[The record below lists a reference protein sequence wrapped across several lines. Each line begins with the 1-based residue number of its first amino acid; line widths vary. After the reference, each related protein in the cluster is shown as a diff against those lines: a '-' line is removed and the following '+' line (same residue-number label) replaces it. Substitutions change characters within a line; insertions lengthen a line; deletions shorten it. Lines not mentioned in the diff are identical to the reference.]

1 MCKGYRKIMP
11 KEIELEDGSKETVY
25 TEEELNEYKEKSEK
39 TDEQKERLSKLGED
53 LGLEEGQSVEDKIQ
67 ELKENANPNF
77 GKYRKKFNALEK
89 IAKEKGVQIDDEGNV
104 VSGDTKINAEEIK
117 KIVKEQTLETLS
129 SNKREDVLSQYEEE
143 DKKLVEH
150 YLDKL
155 VVTGGS
161 LEENIKVAE
170 KLAFPDRDINDV
182 KRINNSVSGGA
193 PRRQDPNK
201 KSFTDTEEGKKMLE
215 QLIPKPKK

>member
-1 MCKGYRKIMP
+1 MP

-39 TDEQKERLSKLGED
+39 TEEQKERLSKLGED

-89 IAKEKGVQIDDEGNV
+89 IAKEKGVQIDDEGNI

-117 KIVKEQTLETLS
+117 KIVEEQTLETLS
-129 SNKREDVLSQYEEE
+129 SNKRKDVLSQYEEE

-170 KLAFPDRDINDV
+170 RLAFPDRDISNV
-182 KRINNSVSGGA
+182 KIINNGVSGGA
-193 PRRQDPNK
+193 PRRQDPSK
-201 KSFTDTEEGKKMLE
+201 ETFTDTEEGKKMLE

>member
-1 MCKGYRKIMP
+1 MP

-39 TDEQKERLSKLGED
+39 TEEQKERLSKLGED

-117 KIVKEQTLETLS
+117 KIVEEQTLETLS
-129 SNKREDVLSQYEEE
+129 SNKRKDVLSQYEEE

-170 KLAFPDRDINDV
+170 RLAFPDRDISNV
-182 KRINNSVSGGA
+182 KLINNGVSGGA

-201 KSFTDTEEGKKMLE
+201 KTFTDTEEGKKMLE
-215 QLIPKPKK
+215 QLIPKPRK

>member
-1 MCKGYRKIMP
+1 MP

>member
-1 MCKGYRKIMP
+1 MP

-25 TEEELNEYKEKSEK
+25 TEEDLNEYKEKSEK

-53 LGLEEGQSVEDKIQ
+53 LGLEEGQSVEEKIQ

-150 YLDKL
+150 YLNNL
-155 VVTGGS
+155 IIGGSTDS

-170 KLAFPDRDINDV
+170 QLAFPGRDVSSIKNA
-182 KRINNSVSGGA
+182 NNNMSGGA

-201 KSFTDTEEGKKMLE
+201 KTFTDTEEGKKMLE
-215 QLIPKPKK
+215 QLIPKPRK